1 MLVSI
6 ASRDNSTWKVVE
18 AVQERPAA
26 ALELTH
32 SSFTDILAAATCSS
46 YGMIDDTY

>member
-6 ASRDNSTWKVVE
+6 ASRDNSTWKLVE

-26 ALELTH
+26 ALELTP
-32 SSFTDILAAATCSS
+32 SSFTDILAAAMCSS